1 MPRELA
7 SLGTRC
13 YCYRCK
19 LCYSLV
25 CSIVTVLSFAGA
37 VVTAVD
43 DAVSAH
49 SSGCEYIIVESKDE
63 AATLGGNHVPFDWI
77 IAVLCIGYVQ
87 PLVSSLVSTSQVQTP
102 VAQRSSRS
110 AIKRACAVETVL
122 VEKPPSATKRSRATD
137 LSPTYDGHGG
147 VKCRSNQTAP
157 GPLVP
162 ASINTASP
170 RSPVSPSEQAASSH
184 IVVDTKKK
192 ASFSPR
198 HSKTGG
204 SISASPGH
212 AAPVIPSC
220 FRLFDLK
227 SKACVRFDESG
238 SVTSKVY
245 SKNPSSNCELHAV
258 ESDQHGPYPHRLQ
271 CSHKSFLC
279 VGRDGSVFL
288 AGKGAGGRNLFK
300 FAQSGCT
307 RKVITYEI
315 IHESGRF
322 LSLNA
327 SGIIVTT
334 ICAVEAT
341 KWQLQPVDGSKKTR

>member
-227 SKACVRFDESG
+227 SKACVRFVIAS
-238 SVTSKVY
+238 
-245 SKNPSSNCELHAV
+245 
-258 ESDQHGPYPHRLQ
+258 
-271 CSHKSFLC
+271 
-279 VGRDGSVFL
+279 
-288 AGKGAGGRNLFK
+288 
-300 FAQSGCT
+300 CT
-307 RKVITYEI
+307 QLKVISMVLT
-315 IHESGRF
+315 HTAF
-322 LSLNA
+322 NA
-327 SGIIVTT
+327 HIRVFCVLAVTEACSSPERAQEVA
-334 ICAVEAT
+334 ICSNSHRAAAHAR
-341 KWQLQPVDGSKKTR
+341 SSHTRSSMNLDDFSV